1 MRIKVYLGFLILAVM
16 AIVMIG
22 IAVFLMLMG
31 SGINRDLS
39 MKEIEIQGIE
49 EMLKADPAFSADN
62 GFVVNPYQNN
72 NSDRSQ
78 ALLIGTSISY
88 VLKEIKAF
96 VMFSVVLAVL
106 ALIAYVIIA
115 YIILNKV
122 ANPKTKSTGKKTAPK
137 KDGSD
142 KGHGEDYNDSKRLDD
157 YIEGRNSNAAV
168 ISKNIDDMLSDIDSV
183 MEKSKVKWSVSI

>member
-1 MRIKVYLGFLILAVM
+1 MRIKVYLGFLMLAVM

-22 IAVFLMLMG
+22 IAVFLTLMG
-31 SGINRDLS
+31 SGISRDLS
-39 MKEIEIQGIE
+39 MKELEIQGIE
-49 EMLKADPAFSADN
+49 EMLKVDPGYSAGN
-62 GFVVNPYQNN
+62 GFVVNPYQNS

-88 VLKEIKAF
+88 ILKEIKAF

-122 ANPKTKSTGKKTAPK
+122 TNPKNKPSGKKAAPQ
-137 KDGSD
+137 KDDSD
-142 KGHGEDYNDSKRLDD
+142 REDEGDYNDSKRLDD
-157 YIEGRNSNAAV
+157 YIEGRNSKAV
-168 ISKNIDDMLSDIDSV
+168 ILSRSIDEMLSDIDSI
-183 MEKSKVKWSVSI
+183 MEKSKVKWSVSL